1 MARLRTPDE
10 SDDELPDIRGLILT
24 AKAEKETRT
33 PSLKADTRNNY
44 ANTRTNPRKAR
55 VEAEG
60 EDRVPTARKPARLAD
75 NASANLIL
83 KTPRARAGETP
94 VKRQRAIKAAQPNAL
109 LLPISSAIAEAPSAR
124 KKRRET
130 VRPQAIKHTPRRVVK
145 EAVEYRSAAPC
156 SSDSEDDISEVTW
169 CGSEESEVDSDV
181 EKRWRSSTK
190 PARTP
195 ARETSQT
202 TTATD
207 SRVFAE
213 DGGPK
218 PSTLWDN
225 LIDLTTPRPAK
236 AAETSLIQPVPQP
249 STASRPSSSS
259 STDRAAI
266 LHLSDTPVNPP
277 LYIPLPLTHAPSSPP
292 RLRSPRK
299 APPRP
304 STPPPPN
311 SPPRSRLTSPSKK
324 NRIPHRQSLR
334 ESIDAFWSA
343 EVVNEWND
351 QYSPRKTLQSPKK
364 SRNRLPDPDL
374 DDDDAGYTTPSTRS
388 PAKKTQS
395 PTKRTKAAISARK
408 AWEAEKVSMAES
420 AVRELDDT
428 VTQGRIS
435 ALSAATG
442 GIKIVWS
449 KKLNTTAGR
458 ANWRR
463 EGTAAKPFAAEAA
476 GGTAT
481 KTYIHHATIELA
493 EKVIDGPDRLLN
505 TLAHEFCH
513 LATFMISNVRDR
525 PHGPEFKSWAAKV
538 ETALRGRYPDLKI
551 STRHAYEIEYKYVW
565 ECEGCGT
572 EFKRHS
578 RSVDPAR
585 QSCGGCK
592 GRLVQVRPAPRK
604 AGGGKGEYQVFVK
617 EKFRAVKKE
626 NPGLGMSEVMEVLGR
641 MYRERKGAGGAAVR
655 AEGTGDGGAVEG
667 DGLDAVVR
675 QLEVV
680 TLDD

>member
-33 PSLKADTRNNY
+33 PSLKGDTRNNY
-44 ANTRTNPRKAR
+44 ANTRIDPRKAR
-55 VEAEG
+55 VKAEEE

-94 VKRQRAIKAAQPNAL
+94 VKRQRALKAAQPNAL

-124 KKRRET
+124 KKRGET
-130 VRPQAIKHTPRRVVK
+130 VRPQAIRHTPRRAVK

-156 SSDSEDDISEVTW
+156 SSDSEHDISEVTW

-190 PARTP
+190 PARTT
-195 ARETSQT
+195 ARETLQT
-202 TTATD
+202 TPATD

-225 LIDLTTPRPAK
+225 IIDLTTPRPAK

-259 STDRAAI
+259 STDQAAI
-266 LHLSDTPVNPP
+266 LHF
-277 LYIPLPLTHAPSSPP
+277 SPP

-324 NRIPHRQSLR
+324 NRIPQRQSLR

-343 EVVNEWND
+343 GVVNEWND
-351 QYSPRKTLQSPKK
+351 QYSPRKTLQPPKK

-374 DDDDAGYTTPSTRS
+374 DDDEAGHTTPSTRS

-408 AWEAEKVSMAES
+408 AWEAEKVSLAES
-420 AVRELDDT
+420 AIRELDDA

-442 GIKIVWS
+442 GIRIVWS

-463 EGTAAKPFAAEAA
+463 EGTATKPFAAEAG

-513 LATFMISNVRDR
+513 LATFMLSNVRDN
-525 PHGPEFKSWAAKV
+525 PHGKEFKSWAAKV
-538 ETALRGRYPDLKI
+538 EAAFRGRYPDLKI

-604 AGGGKGEYQVFVK
+604 AGGGKGEYQIFVK

-626 NPGLGMSEVMEVLGR
+626 NPGLGVSEVMEVLGR
-641 MYRERKGAGGAAVR
+641 MYRERKEAGGADVR

-667 DGLDAVVR
+667 DGLDAVVA